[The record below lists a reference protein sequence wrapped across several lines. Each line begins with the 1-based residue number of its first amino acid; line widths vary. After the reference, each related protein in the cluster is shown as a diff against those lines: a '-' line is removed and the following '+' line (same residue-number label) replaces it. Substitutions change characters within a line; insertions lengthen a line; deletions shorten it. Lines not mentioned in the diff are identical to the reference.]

1 MQLKIMFWVTI
12 LEKPPGFLDK
22 IMRQN

>member
-12 LEKPPGFLDK
+12 LENLPGFLDK